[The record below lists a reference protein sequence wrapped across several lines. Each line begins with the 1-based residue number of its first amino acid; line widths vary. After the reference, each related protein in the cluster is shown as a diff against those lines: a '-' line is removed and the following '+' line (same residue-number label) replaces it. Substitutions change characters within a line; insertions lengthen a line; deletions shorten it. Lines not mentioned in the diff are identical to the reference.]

1 MGAHSLGGVMA
12 QIYIKDKP
20 DMFKG
25 VVFTGS
31 GLLANTR
38 TILDDGTTEFSFK
51 TPSLTLSGT
60 KDGLFRI
67 TRGAVSYWHQITNIS
82 TKQAGLH
89 QFAAMEGLTHASFM
103 DSSMLPSAVTD

>member
-1 MGAHSLGGVMA
+1 MGAHSLGGVMS

-20 DMFKG
+20 EMFKG
-25 VVFTGS
+25 VIFTGS

-38 TILDDGTTEFSFK
+38 AILDDGTTEFSIK
-51 TPSLTLSGT
+51 TPSLTLGGT

-82 TKQAGLH
+82 PKQAGLH
-89 QFAAMEGLTHASFM
+89 QYVALATFSFKLYGLFDASI
-103 DSSMLPSAVTD
+103 SCH